1 MFLVTQMEGFYHVTF
16 YNKNLNLLLKGC
28 ATIFFSSFMM
38 FVQQND
44 VQMKTGIR
52 LNILIFINLRM
63 TVFWIYGAKMA
74 FFSLME

>member
-1 MFLVTQMEGFYHVTF
+1 
-16 YNKNLNLLLKGC
+16 
-28 ATIFFSSFMM
+28 MM

-44 VQMKTGIR
+44 VEMKTGIR

-74 FFSLME
+74 FFSLMK